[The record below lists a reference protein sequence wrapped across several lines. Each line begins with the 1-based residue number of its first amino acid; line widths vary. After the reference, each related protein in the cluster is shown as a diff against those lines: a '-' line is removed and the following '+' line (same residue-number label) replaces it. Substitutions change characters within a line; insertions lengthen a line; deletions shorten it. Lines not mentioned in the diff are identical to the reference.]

1 MLAVQ
6 FCAGAPHAST
16 PSELCSFFPLP
27 ENTIMETAS
36 RSVAY
41 FSMEIALEPDMPTY
55 SGGLGAL
62 AGDTIRSAADMELP
76 MVAVSLL
83 YRNGYFSQHL
93 DEHGWQTETPIEWDP
108 ADYLEEMSARTTV
121 TIEGREV
128 ELRAWRFDVEG
139 LTGHTVPVYFLD
151 TDLPANSEWDR
162 KLTGTLYGGDDHYRI
177 CQEVVLGIGGVRM
190 LHALDHDEV
199 QRYHMNEGHAS
210 LLTLALLDRSAH
222 QNDRS
227 VITRE
232 DIEAVRRQCVF
243 TTHTPVPAGHDK
255 FPLDLV
261 ESVLARSSEQ
271 FIDTED
277 DHSIK
282 TLRRVLGLNGELQ
295 DLHEVTQGGNRLNM
309 TYLALNLSDYVNGV
323 AKKHG
328 EVSRLMF
335 GDYPVDSITNGVHA
349 STWVSEPFRELF
361 DKYIPGW
368 DEDNFS
374 LRYALKIS
382 RGEVWEAHQ
391 AAKEALLDEVERTTQ
406 LRFDPEVFTIGFAR
420 RMTPYKRA
428 DLLISDVERLRKIG
442 KQSGPLQIIYAG
454 KAHPRDENGKRIIQ
468 RIYQAKA
475 ALGDD
480 VRIAYIPDYD
490 KSTTRLMISGS
501 DVWLNTPKPPNEASG
516 TSGMKA
522 ALNGVPHLSVLDG
535 WWLEGWIEG
544 TTGWAIGTP
553 DAGSSRWD
561 EDAASLYGKLAHV
574 ILPRFYNDRSSYI
587 DIMRHAIALNGS
599 FFNTQRMVQQ
609 YVLKAYF

>member
-1 MLAVQ
+1 
-6 FCAGAPHAST
+6 
-16 PSELCSFFPLP
+16 
-27 ENTIMETAS
+27 
-36 RSVAY
+36 
-41 FSMEIALEPDMPTY
+41 
-55 SGGLGAL
+55 
-62 AGDTIRSAADMELP
+62 
-76 MVAVSLL
+76 
-83 YRNGYFSQHL
+83 
-93 DEHGWQTETPIEWDP
+93 
-108 ADYLEEMSARTTV
+108 
-121 TIEGREV
+121 
-128 ELRAWRFDVEG
+128 
-139 LTGHTVPVYFLD
+139 
-151 TDLPANSEWDR
+151 
-162 KLTGTLYGGDDHYRI
+162 
-177 CQEVVLGIGGVRM
+177 
-190 LHALDHDEV
+190 
-199 QRYHMNEGHAS
+199 
-210 LLTLALLDRSAH
+210 
-222 QNDRS
+222 
-227 VITRE
+227 
-232 DIEAVRRQCVF
+232 
-243 TTHTPVPAGHDK
+243 
-255 FPLDLV
+255 
-261 ESVLARSSEQ
+261 
-271 FIDTED
+271 
-277 DHSIK
+277 
-282 TLRRVLGLNGELQ
+282 
-295 DLHEVTQGGNRLNM
+295 M

-349 STWVSEPFRELF
+349 STWVSEPFRALF

-368 DEDNFS
+368 EEDNFS

-391 AAKEALLDEVERTTQ
+391 AAKEALFDEVERTTN

-442 KQSGPLQIIYAG
+442 KRSGPLQIIYAG

-553 DAGSSRWD
+553 DAGSSSWD